1 MEDHGK
7 GTRLPVEFSA
17 NLREILPQLLLTCL
31 QGRRTHL
38 DPVLSVPLS
47 RTNAGLRNFLALEEQ
62 VELTLQLKSIA
73 VPIRVLRTGGL
84 TVETTGL
91 KEPLPGRELSWVDQ
105 GFHGGEVFQ
114 QS

>member
-1 MEDHGK
+1 MHRKSECAGHEDQE
-7 GTRLPVEFSA
+7 TQEECPV
-17 NLREILPQLLLTCL
+17 IP
-31 QGRRTHL
+31 
-38 DPVLSVPLS
+38 
-47 RTNAGLRNFLALEEQ
+47 GLRNFLALEEQ

-73 VPIRVLRTGGL
+73 VPIRVLRSGGL